1 MSLNIQG
8 IVSSVKEELAPQFE
22 EKLRSYLVQ
31 QDREWLIEQ
40 IIRLTLDSLY
50 IKKKDIKAI
59 QEQKAQDRLSR
70 IERLKDMALDREKL
84 DKFLKKHEKIDR
96 NQLIEAGYL
105 INNPPEKGTDLITE
119 KYRSNQGNELL
130 LLAKDVLF
138 ALLFGD
144 ESNHVKFS

>member
-59 QEQKAQDRLSR
+59 QEQKAQERLSR

-84 DKFLKKHEKIDR
+84 NDFIKKYDKRDR
-96 NQLIEAGYL
+96 SKLIEDGYL
-105 INNPPEKGTDLITE
+105 INNPPEKGTDLVTE
-119 KYRSNQGNELL
+119 KYRSN
-130 LLAKDVLF
+130 
-138 ALLFGD
+138 
-144 ESNHVKFS
+144 